1 MAETLASHTEDQVY
15 VPAPSK
21 CFSLLRRKEVGTMEL
36 DMMKL
41 ARSGLPKLYNKSICA
56 SRGTARLGE
65 KKCKNNDKDSRN

>member
-41 ARSGLPKLYNKSICA
+41 AKSSLSKIEQQIN
-56 SRGTARLGE
+56 L
-65 KKCKNNDKDSRN
+65 CKQSNCKAWGK